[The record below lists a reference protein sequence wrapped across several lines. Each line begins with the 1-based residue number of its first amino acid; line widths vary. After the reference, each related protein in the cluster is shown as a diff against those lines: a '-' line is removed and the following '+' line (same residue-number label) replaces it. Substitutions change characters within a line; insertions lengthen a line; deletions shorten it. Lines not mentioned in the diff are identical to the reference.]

1 MTNFNKLQII
11 TANFVDELSDSL
23 KKKNSLPFIRH
34 SLATKPIVSDNHKFQ
49 VIVIGGSF
57 YQKAIMIREKDNI
70 RIVSNEQGKQPPFL
84 TESGLLEFI
93 KLHLEPDIDIL
104 ALNFAYPLIPVTRD
118 DLLDGALQSGS
129 KENTFV
135 GLIGKKVGETIEKY
149 IHEKQGRVIKV
160 SAANDTICLLLSGLA
175 LQIGELVSLPWDHLA
190 AGVVGTGLNFAI
202 FLDRYTAVNLESAN
216 FNKFPQTEAGRIID
230 QSSVSPG
237 SALYEKEVSGAYIYE
252 HFNYVAKHLQLN
264 VNGIKNTKELD
275 ELVTNKDP
283 EVAKVAKDVLEHSAS
298 LVAAQ
303 IAGLLRFCKR
313 DLTFIMQGS
322 LFWKGYKF
330 KEIVEKI
337 VNELCPEY
345 KATFQKDP
353 HSDLYGAAKLVA

>member
-1 MTNFNKLQII
+1 MDIGLLKSI
-11 TANFVDELSDSL
+11 TQSFTDELQKSL
-23 KKKNSLPFIRH
+23 ETKTSLPFIRH
-34 SLATKPIVSDNHKFQ
+34 SLATKSIVTENQKFQ

-57 YQKAIMIREKDNI
+57 YQKAIMIREKNNI
-70 RIVSNEQGKQPPFL
+70 RILSNEQGEQPPFL
-84 TESGLLEFI
+84 TETSLLDFI
-93 KLHLEPDIDIL
+93 KTHLEPNIDIL
-104 ALNFAYPLIPVTRD
+104 ALNFAYPLVPVKRGEIV
-118 DLLDGALQSGS
+118 DGMLQSGS
-129 KENTFV
+129 KENSFV

-160 SAANDTICLLLSGLA
+160 SAANDTICLLLSGL
-175 LQIGELVSLPWDHLA
+175 VNSTWDHLA

-202 FLDRYTAVNLESAN
+202 FLDKYTAVNLESAN
-216 FNKFPQTEAGRIID
+216 FDKFPASEAGKMID
-230 QSSVSPG
+230 KASVAPG

-252 HFNYVAKHLQLN
+252 HFNYIAKQLRLN
-264 VNGIKNTKELD
+264 VNDIKNTKKLD

-283 EVAKVAKDVLEHSAS
+283 EVAKVAKEVLENSAT

-322 LFWKGYKF
+322 LFWKGHMF
-330 KEIVEKI
+330 KETVGRL
-337 VNELCPEY
+337 VTELAPEY

>member
-1 MTNFNKLQII
+1 MAHMDNGPLKVDSQNF
-11 TANFVDELSDSL
+11 ADELQKSL
-23 KKKNSLPFIRH
+23 STKTSLPFIRH
-34 SLATKPIVSDNHKFQ
+34 SLSTKAIVSDNQKFQ

-57 YQKAIMIREKDNI
+57 YQKAIMIREKNSINI
-70 RIVSNEQGKQPPFL
+70 LRREQGEQPPFL
-84 TESGLLEFI
+84 TETALLDFI
-93 KLHLEPDIDIL
+93 KIHLEPDIDIL
-104 ALNFAYPLIPVTRD
+104 ALNFAYPLVPVTRGKI
-118 DLLDGALQSGS
+118 LDGMLQSGS

-135 GLIGKKVGETIEKY
+135 GLIGKKVGGTIENY
-149 IHEKQGRVIKV
+149 IKEKLGRKVKV
-160 SAANDTICLLLSGLA
+160 SAANDTICLLLSGL
-175 LQIGELVSLPWDHLA
+175 VNLPWDHLA

-202 FLDRYTAVNLESAN
+202 FLDKYTAVNLESAN
-216 FNKFPQTEAGRIID
+216 FDKFPASEAGKMID
-230 QSSVSPG
+230 KTSVAPG
-237 SALYEKEVSGAYIYE
+237 TALYEKEVSGAYIYE
-252 HFNYVAKHLQLN
+252 HFNYIAKQLHLN
-264 VNGIKNTKELD
+264 VNDIKNTKELD

-283 EVAKVAKDVLEHSAS
+283 EVAKVAKEVLEHSAS

-330 KEIVEKI
+330 KENVEKI

-345 KATFQKDP
+345 RAKFVQVP